1 MYRHPYSTLQPFFFS
16 LRSGSTLLTL
26 GIALILASGCHS
38 KKDTSKGEQAKG
50 PQDLK
55 AEAVIAKAGQLIY
68 QYQSTGNLLAN
79 EAINVYPEVSGRI
92 TDIRFKEGAV
102 VHKGD
107 LLVQLNDSD
116 IRAQIQ
122 KLQVQRR
129 LQVITKGRQDELL
142 AISGISKQEYDNTVA
157 QIAAIDADIAY
168 NESLLRRLQVRAT
181 FDGVIGLR
189 NVSVGAIVNSTTLIT
204 IIQQV
209 HPLKLDFPVP
219 EQYKGIVKNGDEVRF
234 TVTGNSD
241 TMTGKIAAIQPAADA
256 TTRTIT
262 MRALVQNPERKLI
275 PGAFANVYLQLNRN
289 NNAITIPSQSII
301 PTTRDKKVAV
311 VRNGKA
317 EMVTVVTGERMVEQV
332 EILQGLQAGDT
343 VLITGIMQVKPGM
356 KVKVTKIK
364 G

>member
-1 MYRHPYSTLQPFFFS
+1 MKAGILLGS
-16 LRSGSTLLTL
+16 LVLLL
-26 GIALILASGCHS
+26 VSGCHS
-38 KKDTSKGEQAKG
+38 KKEEAKG
-50 PQDLK
+50 GQDKGPKGLK
-55 AEAVIAKAGQLIY
+55 AEGYVVTPGELTS

-79 EAINVYPEVSGRI
+79 EAINVYPEVAGRV
-92 TDIRFKEGAV
+92 TDIRFKEGTV
-102 VHKGD
+102 VRKGD

-122 KLQVQRR
+122 KLNVQRR
-129 LQVITKGRQDELL
+129 LQVITRERQDELL
-142 AISGISKQEYDNTVA
+142 SISGISKQEYDNTIA

-189 NVSVGAIVNSTTLIT
+189 NISVGAIVNSTTLIT

-209 HPLKLDFPVP
+209 NPLKLDFAVP
-219 EQYKGIVKNGDEVRF
+219 EQYKSVIGNGDEVKF
-234 TVTGNSD
+234 TITGNSD
-241 TMTGKIAAIQPAADA
+241 TMKGVVNAVQPAADA
-256 TTRTIT
+256 ATRTIT
-262 MRALVQNPERKLI
+262 MRAIVANPERKMV
-275 PGAFANVYLQLNRN
+275 PGAFVNVYLQLNRN
-289 NNAITIPSQSII
+289 HNAITIPSQSII

-317 EMVTVVTGERMVEQV
+317 EMVTVVTGERLVEKV

-343 VLITGIMQVKPGM
+343 ILTTGIMQVKPGM
-356 KVKVTKIK
+356 EVKITKIR

>member
-1 MYRHPYSTLQPFFFS
+1 MLC
-16 LRSGSTLLTL
+16 LL
-26 GIALILASGCHS
+26 GIAALTTAGCHG
-38 KKDTSKGEQAKG
+38 KKDEGKGEQGKG
-50 PQDLK
+50 PQELK
-55 AEAVIAKAGQLIY
+55 AEAIVVKSGVLTT
-68 QYQSTGNLLAN
+68 QYQSTGNLLPN
-79 EAINVYPEVSGRI
+79 EAINVYPEVAGRI
-92 TDIRFKEGAV
+92 TDIRFKEGSY

-122 KLQVQRR
+122 KLNVQRR

-168 NESLLRRLQVRAT
+168 NESMQRRLQVRAT
-181 FDGVIGLR
+181 FDGIVGLR
-189 NVSVGAIVNSTTLIT
+189 NVSVGAVVNTTTLLT
-204 IIQQV
+204 IIQQM

-219 EQYKGIVKNGDEVRF
+219 EQYQGVLKNGDEIHF
-234 TVTGNSD
+234 TITGSTD
-241 TMTGKIAAIQPAADA
+241 TMKGSIMAIQPNADA

-262 MRALVQNPERKLI
+262 MRAQVPNPERKLI
-275 PGAFANVYLQLNRN
+275 PGAFANVYLQLGRN
-289 NNAITIPSQSII
+289 NDAITIPSQSVI

-317 EMVTVVTGERMVEQV
+317 EMVTIITGERMVDQV
-332 EILQGLQAGDT
+332 EILKGLQAGDT
-343 VLITGIMQVKPGM
+343 VLTTGIMQVKPGM
-356 KVKVTKIK
+356 AVKVTKIK